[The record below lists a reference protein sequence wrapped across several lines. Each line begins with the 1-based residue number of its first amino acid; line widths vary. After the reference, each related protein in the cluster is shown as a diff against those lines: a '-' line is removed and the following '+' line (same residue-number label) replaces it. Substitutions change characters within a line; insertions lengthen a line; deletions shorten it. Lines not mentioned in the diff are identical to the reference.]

1 MVGPQARDSEPFSG
15 LEVVPSEHA
24 PQPSPQYLVGSR
36 YQTQA
41 EQDASQKQVVVDVN
55 DGLESQYAVPKETTP
70 PTYLPTEYN
79 NVLAPQADGKSAGRK
94 RRKRM
99 IWLAIIAVIVLGAI
113 AGGVAGGLVSKHSKS
128 EPQGSTSRG

>member
-1 MVGPQARDSEPFSG
+1 MVGTPARDSEPFPG

-24 PQPSPQYLVGSR
+24 PQPSPQYLDGSY
-36 YQTQA
+36 YQTQL
-41 EQDASQKQVVVDVN
+41 EQDAAQKQAVVDVN

-70 PTYLPTEYN
+70 RTYLSTEYN
-79 NVLAPQADGKSAGRK
+79 NVPASQVDGQSANKK

-99 IWLAIIAVIVLGAI
+99 IWLAVIAVILVGAI